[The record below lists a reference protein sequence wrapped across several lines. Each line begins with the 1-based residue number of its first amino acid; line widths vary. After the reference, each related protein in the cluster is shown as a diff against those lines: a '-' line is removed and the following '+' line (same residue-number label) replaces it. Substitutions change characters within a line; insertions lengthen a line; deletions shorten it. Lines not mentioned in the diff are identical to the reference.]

1 MLRTT
6 NQPGK
11 ELPMNTY
18 TLLYAEDVPH
28 YAHGE
33 VKARG
38 PKDAIARARKLDT
51 DTFTAYE
58 PDWSN
63 AVCRRIVNI
72 TDAKG
77 KTIVEDI
84 RLDDYSLE
92 HGTHDEIRIRDNAN
106 EILVAFERAFEI
118 IAGIADKLLYEGG
131 EPVTALEAREIEE
144 IYNDVISELAP
155 FETLIRNARGHV

>member
-1 MLRTT
+1 M
-6 NQPGK
+6 K
-11 ELPMNTY
+11 TY
-18 TLLYAEDVPH
+18 VVLYAEDVPH
-28 YAHGE
+28 YAQGE
-33 VKARG
+33 IEARG
-38 PKDAIARARKLDT
+38 PNEAIAKARKVDT
-51 DTFTAYE
+51 DTFTSFE

-77 KTIVEDI
+77 KTIAEDI

-92 HGTHDEIRIRDNAN
+92 HGTDDEIRIRDNAN

-118 IAGIADKLLYEGG
+118 IDGIADKLLYEGG
-131 EPVTALEAREIEE
+131 QPVTALEAREIEE

-155 FETLIRNARGHV
+155 FETLIRKARGHV